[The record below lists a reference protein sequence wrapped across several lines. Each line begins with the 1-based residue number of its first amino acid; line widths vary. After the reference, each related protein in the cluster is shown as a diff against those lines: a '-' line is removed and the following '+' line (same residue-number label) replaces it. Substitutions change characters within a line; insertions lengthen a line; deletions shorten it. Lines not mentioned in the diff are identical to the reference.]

1 MDTIV
6 KSPQGKEVIIGEG
19 RPTVLIGERINP
31 FGKGP
36 LKEAMKSGDLEPI
49 RREALKQVEAGADIL
64 IISVATF
71 GIDET
76 VVLPQAAKAV
86 METVDVPL
94 CLESR
99 NPQALEKAL
108 TLGLGKPIIS
118 SVTGEDPVLDKIL
131 PLVKQYGTALVA
143 MTSGGVGIPKE
154 PQKRLEIAR
163 QILDRTGG
171 LGIPRED
178 LLLDCLAESS
188 AVNDKAVLVTLE
200 TMETVK
206 RETGVNLVLGTSN
219 VSFGLPNRLAVN
231 AAFLSLAIRAG
242 LNCAIVD
249 AARMKP
255 FILAVDL
262 LLGRDRIARRYT
274 NYHRQIKKDQLVK
287 GEILSSR

>member
-6 KSPQGKEVIIGEG
+6 RSPQGIEVVIGDG

-36 LKEAMKSGDLEPI
+36 LKEGIKTGDMGPI
-49 RREALKQVEAGADIL
+49 RREALKQVELGADIL

-76 VVLPQAAKAV
+76 VTLPRVVQSV
-86 METVDVPL
+86 METVDIPL

-99 NPQALEKAL
+99 NAQALENAL

-118 SVTGEDPVLDKIL
+118 SVTGEDSVLDKIL
-131 PLVKQYGTALVA
+131 PLAHQYGAVLVA
-143 MTSGGVGIPKE
+143 MASSGVGVPKD
-154 PQKRLEIAR
+154 PQKRLEIVR
-163 QILDRTGG
+163 HILERTTGM
-171 LGIPRED
+171 GISLED

-188 AVNDKAVLVTLE
+188 AVNDKAVLTTLE
-200 TMETVK
+200 TLETVK
-206 RETGVNLVLGTSN
+206 RETGVNLVLGASN
-219 VSFGLPNRLAVN
+219 ASFGLPNRLAVN

-249 AARMKP
+249 VARMKP

-262 LLGRDRIARRYT
+262 MLGRDRMARRYT
-274 NYHRQIKKDQLVK
+274 NYNRKMKKDQPK
-287 GEILSSR
+287 IGY

>member
-1 MDTIV
+1 METRV
-6 KSPQGKEVIIGEG
+6 VSPQGKEVIIGDG

-36 LKEAMKSGDLEPI
+36 LKEALKTGDMGPI
-49 RREALKQVEAGADIL
+49 RREALKQAEAGADIL

-76 VVLPQAAKAV
+76 LVLPQAVQAV
-86 METVDVPL
+86 KETVDIPL

-99 NPQALEKAL
+99 NPEALERAL

-143 MTSGGVGIPKE
+143 MTSGGVGIPKD

-262 LLGRDRIARRYT
+262 MLGRDRLARRYT
-274 NYHRQIKKDQLVK
+274 NYNRKLK
-287 GEILSSR
+287 

>member
-6 KSPQGKEVIIGEG
+6 KSPQGKEVIIGDG

-36 LKEAMKSGDLEPI
+36 LKEALKTGDMEPI
-49 RREALKQVEAGADIL
+49 RREALKQAEAGADIL

-76 VVLPQAAKAV
+76 LVLPQAVQAV
-86 METVDVPL
+86 KEAVDIPL

-99 NPQALEKAL
+99 NPLALENAL
-108 TLGLGKPIIS
+108 ILGLGKPIIS
-118 SVTGEDPVLDKIL
+118 SVTGEDSVLDKIL
-131 PLVKQYGTALVA
+131 PLVKQYGTVLVA

-163 QILDRTGG
+163 HILDRTAD
-171 LGIPRED
+171 LGIPQED
-178 LLLDCLAESS
+178 LLMDCLAESS
-188 AVNDKAVLVTLE
+188 AVNDKAVLITLE
-200 TMETVK
+200 TLETVK
-206 RETGVNLVLGTSN
+206 RETGVNLVLGASN

-231 AAFLSLAIRAG
+231 AVFLALAIRAG

-249 AARMKP
+249 AVRMKP
-255 FILAVDL
+255 FILGVDL
-262 LLGRDRIARRYT
+262 MLGRDRLARRYT
-274 NYHRQIKKDQLVK
+274 NYNRKLK
-287 GEILSSR
+287 

>member
-1 MDTIV
+1 METRV
-6 KSPQGKEVIIGEG
+6 VSPQGKEVIIGDG

-36 LKEAMKSGDLEPI
+36 LKEALKSGDMEPI
-49 RREALKQVEAGADIL
+49 RQEALKQAEAGADIL
-64 IISVATF
+64 IVSVATF
-71 GIDET
+71 GIDEA
-76 VVLPQAAKAV
+76 VVLPRVVQAV
-86 METVDVPL
+86 METVDIPI

-99 NPQALEKAL
+99 NTQALENAL

-131 PLVKQYGTALVA
+131 PLVKHYGTALVA
-143 MTSGGVGIPKE
+143 MTSGGVGIPKD
-154 PQKRLEIAR
+154 PQKRLEMAR
-163 QILDRTGG
+163 HVLDRTRG
-171 LGIPRED
+171 LGIPQED

-188 AVNDKAVLVTLE
+188 AVNDKAVLTTLE
-200 TMETVK
+200 TLETVK
-206 RETGVNLVLGTSN
+206 RETGVNLVLGASN

-231 AAFLSLAIRAG
+231 AVFLALAIRAG

-262 LLGRDRIARRYT
+262 MLGRDRIARRYT
-274 NYHRQIKKDQLVK
+274 NYNRKLKN
-287 GEILSSR
+287 

>member
-1 MDTIV
+1 MDTRVI
-6 KSPQGKEVIIGEG
+6 SPQGKEVIVGDG

-36 LKEAMKSGDLEPI
+36 LKEAMKTGDMEPI
-49 RREALKQVEAGADIL
+49 RREALKQAEAGADIL

-76 VVLPQAAKAV
+76 LVLPRVVQAV
-86 METVDVPL
+86 VETVDIPL

-99 NPQALEKAL
+99 NPLALEKAL

-143 MTSGGVGIPKE
+143 MTSGGVGIPKV

-163 QILDRTGG
+163 HILDRTAG

-188 AVNDKAVLVTLE
+188 AVNDQAVLITLE

-206 RETGVNLVLGTSN
+206 RETGVNLVLGASN

-274 NYHRQIKKDQLVK
+274 NYNRKLKMA
-287 GEILSSR
+287 G

>member
-6 KSPQGKEVIIGEG
+6 RSPQDKEVIIGDG

-36 LKEAMKSGDLEPI
+36 LKEAMKTGDMEPI
-49 RREALKQVEAGADIL
+49 RREALKQAEAGADIL

-76 VVLPQAAKAV
+76 LVLPQVAKTVQEAV
-86 METVDVPL
+86 DIPL

-108 TLGLGKPIIS
+108 NLGLGKPIIS
-118 SVTGEDPVLDKIL
+118 SVTGEDSVLDKIL
-131 PLVKQYGTALVA
+131 PLVRQYNTALVA
-143 MTSGGVGIPKE
+143 MASGRVGIPKD
-154 PQKRLEIAR
+154 PQQRLEIVR
-163 QILDRTGG
+163 HILDRTAG

-200 TMETVK
+200 TLETVK
-206 RETGVNLVLGTSN
+206 RETGVNLVLGASN

-231 AAFLSLAIRAG
+231 AVFLALAIRAG

-262 LLGRDRIARRYT
+262 MLGRDRLARRYT
-274 NYHRQIKKDQLVK
+274 NYNRKIK
-287 GEILSSR
+287 S

>member
-1 MDTIV
+1 MDTRV
-6 KSPQGKEVIIGEG
+6 VSPQGKEVIIGDG

-36 LKEAMKSGDLEPI
+36 LKEAMKSGDMEPI
-49 RREALKQVEAGADIL
+49 RREALKQAKAGADIL

-76 VVLPQAAKAV
+76 LVLPQVAKTV
-86 METVDVPL
+86 QETVDIPL

-118 SVTGEDPVLDKIL
+118 SVTGEDPMLDKIL
-131 PLVKQYGTALVA
+131 PLVKQYGTVLVA
-143 MTSGGVGIPKE
+143 MTSGGVGIPKD

-163 QILDRTGG
+163 HILERTGG
-171 LGIPRED
+171 LGIPQED

-188 AVNDKAVLVTLE
+188 AVNDKAVLITLD
-200 TMETVK
+200 TLETVK
-206 RETGVNLVLGTSN
+206 RETGVNLVLGASN

-231 AAFLSLAIRAG
+231 AVFLSLAIRAG

-262 LLGRDRIARRYT
+262 MLGRDRLARRYT
-274 NYHRQIKKDQLVK
+274 NFNRKLKKD
-287 GEILSSR
+287 

>member
-6 KSPQGKEVIIGEG
+6 RSPQDKEVIIGDG

-36 LKEAMKSGDLEPI
+36 LKEAMKTGDMEPI
-49 RREALKQVEAGADIL
+49 RREALKQAEAGADIL

-76 VVLPQAAKAV
+76 LVLPQVAKTVQEAV
-86 METVDVPL
+86 DIPL

-108 TLGLGKPIIS
+108 NLGLGKPIIS
-118 SVTGEDPVLDKIL
+118 SVTGEDSVLDKIL
-131 PLVKQYGTALVA
+131 PLVRQYKTALVA
-143 MTSGGVGIPKE
+143 MTSGRVGIPKD
-154 PQKRLEIAR
+154 PQQRLEIVR
-163 QILDRTGG
+163 HILDRTAG

-200 TMETVK
+200 TLETVK
-206 RETGVNLVLGTSN
+206 RETGVNLVLGASN

-231 AAFLSLAIRAG
+231 AVFLALAIRAG

-249 AARMKP
+249 AARLKP

-262 LLGRDRIARRYT
+262 MLGRDRLARRYT
-274 NYHRQIKKDQLVK
+274 NYNRKIR
-287 GEILSSR
+287 S